1 MVLKKT
7 RIMQFT
13 VVVGNIIQ
21 RKQGGGQL
29 SRFNSKG
36 AFSQKN
42 SHIHKTYGI

>member
-21 RKQGGGQL
+21 RKQGGQL